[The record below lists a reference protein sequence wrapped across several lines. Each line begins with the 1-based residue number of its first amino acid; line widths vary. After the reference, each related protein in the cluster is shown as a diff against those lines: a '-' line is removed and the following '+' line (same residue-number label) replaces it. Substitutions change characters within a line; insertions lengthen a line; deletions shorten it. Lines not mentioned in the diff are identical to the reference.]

1 MFRAIASENFAPF
14 EQFQLELPAVKDKP
28 DSVAEVH
35 LFTGVNGTGK
45 TRILS
50 VLSAMLGNVSHLQK
64 RMKGAEATVIYA
76 QQDFGGFQSMQNWP
90 RIIAGP
96 NGVGW
101 QMPMNW
107 CHDVPAFAYSGYAY
121 VSDASVTA
129 MGAVQ
134 RPARDLCLSFYR
146 PENASQILLQ
156 AITNL
161 LFEAAVDSLNV
172 SADSPPHSKSAR
184 LVKSVESTLLE
195 ITGTKFQFKIEKFP
209 QISLFVVW
217 GGTKLPFDVLPDGLR
232 AIIGWLVHALVMMD
246 VWLQGK
252 GDPTKT
258 EAVFLL
264 DEIESHLHP
273 AWQRKILPAFQRLF
287 PKAQIFVATHSPFVI
302 ASLNHG
308 WIHSLKMEANGK
320 VKIEKPKAASQGD
333 SYISVVE
340 DIMGVKEWFDPES
353 EALLV
358 EFRKKRDMACS
369 PDITSDEREQA
380 HKQARQLGLQIGLRS
395 RELDFIM
402 GKELNQLDRQ
412 LAKASGK
419 A

>member
-1 MFRAIASENFAPF
+1 M
-14 EQFQLELPAVKDKP
+14 
-28 DSVAEVH
+28 
-35 LFTGVNGTGK
+35 GT
-45 TRILS
+45 I
-50 VLSAMLGNVSHLQK
+50 
-64 RMKGAEATVIYA
+64 
-76 QQDFGGFQSMQNWP
+76 
-90 RIIAGP
+90 
-96 NGVGW
+96 
-101 QMPMNW
+101 
-107 CHDVPAFAYSGYAY
+107 
-121 VSDASVTA
+121 
-129 MGAVQ
+129 Q
-134 RPARDLCLSFYR
+134 RPPRDYFLSFTK
-146 PENASQILLQ
+146 PENSSQILLQ
-156 AITNL
+156 AVTNL
-161 LFEAAVDSLNV
+161 LFEAAVDSLNISTDDKV
-172 SADSPPHSKSAR
+172 HSKSAR
-184 LVKSVESTLLE
+184 LVKLLESTLLE

-209 QISLFVVW
+209 QISLFAVW

-252 GDPTKT
+252 GDPTNT
-258 EAVFLL
+258 EVVFLL

-308 WIHSLKMEANGK
+308 WIHSLKMEANGS